1 MKEKDYDME
10 LQAWM
15 IRILAGGL
23 AGTLFFFCLG
33 GFFNAIS
40 GEDLVFLPGSSL
52 PFQAV
57 SSTLAAATGSA
68 FLAGLIQYGL
78 YFALGAGIGVAT
90 LPFAEDGKELLIR
103 SLLHFAYSAAISS
116 ALLWL
121 SGWNRGSFVIWLA
134 ELGILVLLYLLIW
147 FGRWLSWW
155 FELDAI
161 RERLGLAPPVSPLK
175 VRETLPHLGFAA
187 LLCLAVPA
195 LLLGLLHLFHA
206 PAMDRLEVWACFL
219 VSPLA
224 ALCSLVPGVSLGR
237 RHGICPLYPIAIGL
251 FLLAALA
258 VFYDAGPLSLPCA
271 GITALFALT
280 GNLIGTLRR
289 RRSSVRQSQAER
301 GRVG

>member
-206 PAMDRLEVWACFL
+206 PAMDRCGPASWCLPWQPSAVWYRA
-219 VSPLA
+219 SPWDGGTASVPSIPSPSVFSFSPPLP
-224 ALCSLVPGVSLGR
+224 SSMMLVP
-237 RHGICPLYPIAIGL
+237 CL
-251 FLLAALA
+251 FPVPAS
-258 VFYDAGPLSLPCA
+258 P
-271 GITALFALT
+271 
-280 GNLIGTLRR
+280 
-289 RRSSVRQSQAER
+289 RSSPSPVT
-301 GRVG
+301 

>member
-1 MKEKDYDME
+1 MKEHDME

-33 GFFNAIS
+33 GFFNAITA
-40 GEDLVFLPGSSL
+40 DNLVYLPGSSL

-57 SSTLAAATGSA
+57 SGTLAASTGSP

-90 LPFAEDGKELLIR
+90 LPFAEDGKALLIR
-103 SLLHFAYSAAISS
+103 SLLHFAYSAAVSS

-121 SGWNRGSFVIWLA
+121 SGWNRGSFLMWLA
-134 ELGILVLLYLLIW
+134 ELGVLVLLYLLIW

-161 RERLGLAPPVSPLK
+161 RERLGLAQPVSPLK
-175 VRETLPHLGFAA
+175 FRETLPHLGYAA

-195 LLLGLLHLFHA
+195 LLLALLHLFRA
-206 PAMDRLEVWACFL
+206 PSLDRLEVWACFL

-224 ALCSLVPGVSLGR
+224 ALSSLVPGVSLGR

-251 FLLAALA
+251 FLLAALS
-258 VFYDAGPLSLPCA
+258 VFYDAGILSLPCA
-271 GITALFALT
+271 GITALFAFA
-280 GNLIGTLRR
+280 GNAIGTLRR
-289 RRSSVRQSQAER
+289 RRSNARRPQTER
-301 GRVG
+301 GRFG